1 MLRKLLCS
9 EEPTYFLEGELVLS
23 LLNEETHQRRAT
35 TRKSKKRKEVTS
47 LCVWSYIFFIFF
59 FLLSPFPS
67 FGMTVVKAYKT
78 WKRSER
84 LWDWWMKGSLEGL
97 GFQAS
102 LGRLPTKGENKQEV
116 GTSLL
121 SLFWTLCSPFLFFW
135 IDSHIERERNRV

>member
-59 FLLSPFPS
+59 FLLSLPFSLFRNDCREGIQNLKAKRTTLGLMDEGFIGGSWLPS
-67 FGMTVVKAYKT
+67 VTRPSAN
-78 WKRSER
+78 KRGKQTRSR
-84 LWDWWMKGSLEGL
+84 HLPPLSLL
-97 GFQAS
+97 DVMFP
-102 LGRLPTKGENKQEV
+102 LFIFLDRLPYR
-116 GTSLL
+116 
-121 SLFWTLCSPFLFFW
+121 
-135 IDSHIERERNRV
+135 EREK